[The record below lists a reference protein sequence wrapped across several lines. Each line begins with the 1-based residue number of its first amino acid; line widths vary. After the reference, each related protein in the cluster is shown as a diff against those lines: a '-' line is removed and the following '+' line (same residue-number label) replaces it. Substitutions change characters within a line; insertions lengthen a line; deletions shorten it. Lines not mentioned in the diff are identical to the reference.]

1 MSTARSIV
9 SDLGAGAVAVRLGV
23 GASAVSN
30 NVVIGSFPAS
40 WFVPLF
46 LMGLEQGVSVPVSL
60 FRWRSVDA
68 HSLQDCEVR
77 FHVSSAA
84 DGS

>member
-1 MSTARSIV
+1 MSTAKTIIN
-9 SDLGAGAVAVRLGV
+9 DLGAKQIAEQMNV
-23 GASAVSN
+23 GLSAVYAN
-30 NVVIGSFPAS
+30 CDLGSFPAS

-46 LMGLEQGVSVPVSL
+46 LMGLEKGVSIPVSL

-68 HSLQDCEVR
+68 DSLQNCQFD

>member
-1 MSTARSIV
+1 MSTAKCIV
-9 SDLGAGAVAVRLGV
+9 GDLGAGSVAKRLGV

-30 NVVIGSFPAS
+30 NVVLGSFPAS

-68 HSLQDCEVR
+68 LSLQGCEVE
-77 FHVSSAA
+77 FHVSGAA